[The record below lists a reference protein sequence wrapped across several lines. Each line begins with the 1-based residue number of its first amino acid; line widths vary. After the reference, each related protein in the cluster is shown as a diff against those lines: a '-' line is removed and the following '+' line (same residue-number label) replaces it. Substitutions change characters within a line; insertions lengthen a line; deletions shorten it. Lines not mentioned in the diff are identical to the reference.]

1 MKPLLTFI
9 VLALSA
15 CAAAPRSG
23 GYYKDDGP
31 GEKPPANLD
40 QIVDAQPKAEPLHRY
55 ANRPYQ
61 VFGKEYVPLAS
72 VQAYRQR
79 GVASWYGKKFH
90 GQRTA
95 SGETYD
101 MYAMSAA
108 HPTLPIPSYA
118 RVTRVAT
125 GRSVIVRINDRGPF
139 HQGRMIDLSYAA
151 ALKLGFAHLGSA
163 EVELESIEPGQAVT
177 PTQQAATTTAPAAA
191 TTAPAATTT
200 PPAATTTPPPAATT
214 APAATTTA
222 ATIPAAEVTTPLAAA
237 MTAPAA
243 TTTAATIAPDAA
255 PTPPAATTTE
265 HALSA
270 SERPAAVYVQVGAFS
285 SRANAESL
293 RSRLENAGWL
303 KDTVQ
308 VLAIGNLWR
317 LHVGPYRTQDDARPV
332 AERIESQLS
341 IKPLLVVR

>member
-1 MKPLLTFI
+1 MKPFLAFV

-15 CAAAPRSG
+15 CASAPSGSG

-31 GEKPPANLD
+31 GERPPADLD
-40 QIVDAQPKAEPLHRY
+40 QVADAQPKAEPLHRY

-61 VFGKEYVPLAS
+61 VFGKDYVPLAF
-72 VQAYRQR
+72 VQPYRQR
-79 GVASWYGKKFH
+79 GTASWYGKKFH

-95 SGETYD
+95 SGEPYD
-101 MYAMSAA
+101 MYAMTAA

-177 PTQQAATTTAPAAA
+177 PTQQAATTIPPAAA
-191 TTAPAATTT
+191 TTAPDAATT
-200 PPAATTTPPPAATT
+200 
-214 APAATTTA
+214 
-222 ATIPAAEVTTPLAAA
+222 
-237 MTAPAA
+237 
-243 TTTAATIAPDAA
+243 APDAA
-255 PTPPAATTTE
+255 PTPPVATTTPPVATTIGQ
-265 HALSA
+265 ALA
-270 SERPAAVYVQVGAFS
+270 APEQAAAVYVQVGAFS
-285 SRANAESL
+285 SRANAENL
-293 RSRLENAGWL
+293 RSRVEGEFGWL

-317 LHVGPYRTQDDARPV
+317 LHVGPYRTQDDARSV

>member
-1 MKPLLTFI
+1 MKPLLAFCM

-15 CAAAPRSG
+15 CAAAPIPGEQPGVQPPRSG

-40 QIVDAQPKAEPLHRY
+40 QIADAQPKSEPLHRY

-72 VQAYRQR
+72 AQAYRQR
-79 GVASWYGKKFH
+79 GMASWYGKKFH

-101 MYAMSAA
+101 MYAMTAA

-151 ALKLGFAHLGSA
+151 ALKLGFAQLGSA

-177 PTQQAATTTAPAAA
+177 PTQQAATTTAP
-191 TTAPAATTT
+191 PAATT
-200 PPAATTTPPPAATT
+200 PPAA
-214 APAATTTA
+214 APIEQA
-222 ATIPAAEVTTPLAAA
+222 LAA
-237 MTAPAA
+237 PEQAA
-243 TTTAATIAPDAA
+243 G
-255 PTPPAATTTE
+255 
-265 HALSA
+265 
-270 SERPAAVYVQVGAFS
+270 VYVQVGAFS
-285 SRANAESL
+285 SRDNAESL
-293 RSRLENAGWL
+293 RSRLEGEFGWL

-317 LHVGPYRTQDDARPV
+317 LHVGPYRTQDDARSV

>member
-31 GEKPPANLD
+31 GERPPANLE
-40 QIVDAQPKAEPLHRY
+40 QIADAQPKAEPLHRY

-61 VFGKEYVPLAS
+61 VFGKEYVPLAF
-72 VQAYRQR
+72 VQPYRQR

-95 SGETYD
+95 SGEPYD

-177 PTQQAATTTAPAAA
+177 PTQQAATTTPPAAA
-191 TTAPAATTT
+191 TTAPD
-200 PPAATTTPPPAATT
+200 
-214 APAATTTA
+214 ATTTA
-222 ATIPAAEVTTPLAAA
+222 Q
-237 MTAPAA
+237 
-243 TTTAATIAPDAA
+243 DAA
-255 PTPPAATTTE
+255 PTPPVATMTPPVATPTGQALAAPE
-265 HALSA
+265 QA
-270 SERPAAVYVQVGAFS
+270 AAVYVQVGAFS
-285 SRANAESL
+285 SRANAENL
-293 RSRLENAGWL
+293 RSRLEDEFGWL

-317 LHVGPYRTQDDARPV
+317 LHLGPYRTQDDARSV